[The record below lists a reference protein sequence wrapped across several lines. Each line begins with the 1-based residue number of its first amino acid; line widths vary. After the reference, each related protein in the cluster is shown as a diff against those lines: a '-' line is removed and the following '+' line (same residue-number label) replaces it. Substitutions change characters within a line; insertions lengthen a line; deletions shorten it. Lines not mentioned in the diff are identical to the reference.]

1 MMASCK
7 PVVFLALAV
16 LLTLGLPATTVA
28 QNAQNAKLRP
38 PDTILINGKAY
49 TENATQSWAQAV
61 AIRGEKIIAVGD
73 DADIERLRGPAT
85 KVIDAGGKLVLP
97 GFVDCHI
104 HFMEGSISLGQANFD
119 GAKNPAEIQ
128 HILREYANK
137 HPGNGWILGGGWNY
151 AMFGEENLPNKKY
164 LDELFPNRKRGQ

>member
-1 MMASCK
+1 MK
-7 PVVFLALAV
+7 
-16 LLTLGLPATTVA
+16 
-28 QNAQNAKLRP
+28 
-38 PDTILINGKAY
+38 
-49 TENATQSWAQAV
+49 
-61 AIRGEKIIAVGD
+61 
-73 DADIERLRGPAT
+73 
-85 KVIDAGGKLVLP
+85 
-97 GFVDCHI
+97 
-104 HFMEGSISLGQANFD
+104 GSISLGQANFD

>member
-1 MMASCK
+1 MTPSRK
-7 PVVFLALAV
+7 VVMVLAFAGVLAFGV
-16 LLTLGLPATTVA
+16 SA
-28 QNAQNAKLRP
+28 QNAQDAKLRAA
-38 PDTILINGKAY
+38 DTILINGKVY

-61 AIRGEKIIAVGD
+61 AVRGEKIIAVGD
-73 DADIERLRGPAT
+73 DAEIAKLRGPAT
-85 KVIDAGGKLVLP
+85 KVIDADGKLVLP

-104 HFMEGSISLGQANFD
+104 HFMEGSISLGQANLQ

-164 LDELFPNRKRGQ
+164 LDELFPNRKSGL